1 MKIFMIDYGDELC
14 SHVAQCFAACGQD
27 MVMFSFP
34 EPVYTDRYVML
45 SETNRNALIN
55 ALKSSVFDTV
65 FSIQYL
71 HEVSVCANA
80 LGVIYLSWILH
91 LPNPDIYRSSV
102 SNLCNAIF
110 ACDSYIVELI
120 RSTGAENVFYL
131 PNGAF
136 SADKTLFEA
145 TGEFTDYKFSYKR
158 TIKEND
164 VIKIDEENIE
174 TDNVVSEAGSVMTE
188 ADDIITETDAPL
200 LEAKLDVDNDKDK
213 VAENNDKPGEYD
225 ASFIGSVQSVKS
237 DSVFGIESLL
247 SDTCRGYLDG
257 MAHSQRLSYN
267 KDIIAGNIP
276 KHIMEELLEK
286 YPVLAPNDIYT
297 GVDELILNDVFR
309 PYITAQERMIL
320 LSNVKRM
327 VKIFSD
333 WDMPEDTK
341 EKYFM
346 HDKINDISERREIYS
361 RSKLG
366 VYIANRA
373 MINGIPHQC
382 FDIMSA
388 GSMLITGPQKDL
400 YNHFTS
406 GKELIVFEDSFDFEQ
421 KVLIYLHNDD
431 DRNEIIENAREKI
444 RNEHLIIHRIQELLS
459 VF

>member
-1 MKIFMIDYGDELC
+1 M
-14 SHVAQCFAACGQD
+14 
-27 MVMFSFP
+27 
-34 EPVYTDRYVML
+34 
-45 SETNRNALIN
+45 
-55 ALKSSVFDTV
+55 
-65 FSIQYL
+65 
-71 HEVSVCANA
+71 
-80 LGVIYLSWILH
+80 
-91 LPNPDIYRSSV
+91 
-102 SNLCNAIF
+102 
-110 ACDSYIVELI
+110 
-120 RSTGAENVFYL
+120 
-131 PNGAF
+131 
-136 SADKTLFEA
+136 
-145 TGEFTDYKFSYKR
+145 
-158 TIKEND
+158 
-164 VIKIDEENIE
+164 
-174 TDNVVSEAGSVMTE
+174 
-188 ADDIITETDAPL
+188 
-200 LEAKLDVDNDKDK
+200 
-213 VAENNDKPGEYD
+213 
-225 ASFIGSVQSVKS
+225 
-237 DSVFGIESLL
+237 
-247 SDTCRGYLDG
+247 
-257 MAHSQRLSYN
+257 
-267 KDIIAGNIP
+267 
-276 KHIMEELLEK
+276 
-286 YPVLAPNDIYT
+286 
-297 GVDELILNDVFR
+297 NDVFR